1 MSDKVDDY
9 AALISKL
16 TKTIEDQKNI
26 IKKLRGQ
33 IQIQNEMKI
42 PVLVAVQFA
51 ELTNKVEKLENQ
63 IKKYKNFVP
72 RKIVEQQE
80 NQTAVRNGLSKSLK
94 TTK

>member
-1 MSDKVDDY
+1 MNKVDDY

-16 TKTIEDQKNI
+16 TKTIDEQKNI
-26 IKKLRGQ
+26 IEKLRGQ
-33 IQIQNEMKI
+33 IKIQNEMKI
-42 PVLVAVQFA
+42 PLLVTVQFA

-80 NQTAVRNGLSKSLK
+80 NETAVRNGLSKSFK
-94 TTK
+94 TNK